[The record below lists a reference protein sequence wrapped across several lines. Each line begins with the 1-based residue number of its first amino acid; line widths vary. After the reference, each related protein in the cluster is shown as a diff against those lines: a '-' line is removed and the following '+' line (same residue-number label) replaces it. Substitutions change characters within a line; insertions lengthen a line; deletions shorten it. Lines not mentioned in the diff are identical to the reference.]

1 MTKYAMTP
9 QRQYHGPLPVQNFFP
24 MPNAIFDLGLTAEE
38 IAVYAFLMSCE
49 DRRTYTCY
57 PSYKIIGKAIGKS
70 KNTVIKYVGM
80 LEEKG
85 LISKHKTFVITDD
98 GKAWN
103 GNLMFTIAPIRSAI
117 DVDYYHQMW
126 DRKNIK
132 YIKQPKRKKRR

>member
-9 QRQYHGPLPVQNFFP
+9 QGQYHGPLPVQNFFP

-38 IAVYAFLMSCE
+38 IAFLMSCE

-57 PSYKIIGKAIGKS
+57 PSYKIIGNAIGKS

-117 DVDYYHQMW
+117 DVHYYHQMW
-126 DRKNIK
+126 DRKNIQ